1 MEWHLT
7 LQTAL
12 FILLVPIFL
21 WLGYRRGWRRELF
34 LLPFVL
40 GAVLF
45 LILNVGRGLT
55 QFLTQL
61 FVDQPGINPSPRA
74 VTIVTVLCLAGIIAA
89 GYLLGNRLFPKPSA
103 PQDRVLGLGPAL
115 ITGCVAV
122 FYLTTL
128 VFPQT
133 QAVMLGQGF
142 ILLDQYHLGYYAL
155 ALFIIIAV
163 VVVIRLVSASAGKK
177 K

>member
-12 FILLVPIFL
+12 FIVIVPIFM
-21 WLGYRRGWRRELF
+21 WFGYRRGWRRELF

-45 LILNVGRGLT
+45 LSLNMGQGLT

-61 FVDQPGINPSPRA
+61 LLDRPGVSASPRA
-74 VTIVTVLCLAGIIAA
+74 VLVLTVICLIGIVAA
-89 GYLLGNRLFPKPSA
+89 GYLLGNRLFPRPST
-103 PQDRVLGLGPAL
+103 PQDRVLGLAPSFV
-115 ITGCVAV
+115 TGFIAV

-128 VFPQT
+128 IFPGT
-133 QAVMLGQGF
+133 QKMMLGQGF

-155 ALFIIIAV
+155 GLFIIVAIV
-163 VVVIRLVSASAGKK
+163 IVIRLVSTSTGKK